1 MVQYDSFCLILSQD
15 LFDAKKL
22 FCDVFKLSGDKL
34 RTAIVGF
41 GKMGILHAGILNV
54 LPKVRLV
61 AVCEKSGLIRRF
73 MKNLFKDAF
82 VVDDVGELSDLG
94 LDAVYVTTPISC
106 HFAVV
111 KSIYDLRVASSV
123 FVEKPLAS
131 NYGEARELCDL
142 ALKFDGVNMVGY
154 MRRFSAT
161 FKKAKDLLNQKVIGE
176 PVSFSAY
183 AYSSDFFGVDK
194 NSKVRT
200 PKIGVLRDVG
210 CHAIDLALWFFGD
223 FKVKNAKIDSLF
235 GEDSEDSAFFE
246 VETQGGVNG
255 KFDVSWCVDG
265 YRMPEVGFTV
275 EGSRGVMRV
284 NDDEL
289 ELNLNGREKF
299 RWFRH
304 DLGDDVGFWLGA
316 PEYYREDERFVKS
329 LIDGKNVEPNFFSGA
344 KVDLVIDEVK
354 AKAKK

>member
-1 MVQYDSFCLILSQD
+1 MQD
-15 LFDAKKL
+15 LFDVGKL
-22 FCDVFKLSGDKL
+22 FCDVLKLSGDKL
-34 RTAIVGF
+34 RVAVVGF

-54 LPKVRLV
+54 LPKAQLV

-73 MKNLFKDAF
+73 MKNLFRDVS
-82 VVDDVGELSDLG
+82 VVDYVDELSDLG
-94 LDAVYVTTPISC
+94 LDAVYVTTPISS

-111 KSIYDLRVASSV
+111 KSIYNLEVASNV

-142 ALKFDGVNMVGY
+142 ALRLGGVNMVGY
-154 MRRFSAT
+154 MRRSSVT
-161 FKKAKDLLNQKVIGE
+161 FRKAKDLLNQKVIGE

-183 AYSSDFFGVDK
+183 AFSSDFFGVDK

-246 VETQGGVNG
+246 VKTQGGVNG
-255 KFDVSWCVDG
+255 KFDVSWCRDG

-284 NDDEL
+284 NDDKL
-289 ELNLNGREKF
+289 ELSLNDGEKF

-304 DLGDDVGFWLGA
+304 DLRDDVGFWLGA
-316 PEYYREDERFVKS
+316 PEYYREDECFVKS
-329 LIDGKNVEPNFFSGA
+329 LIDGKNSEPNFFSSA

-354 AKAKK
+354 AKAKRK

>member
-1 MVQYDSFCLILSQD
+1 VL
-15 LFDAKKL
+15 KL
-22 FCDVFKLSGDKL
+22 GVDKL
-34 RTAIVGF
+34 KVAVVGF
-41 GKMGILHAGILNV
+41 GKMGILHAGILNA
-54 LPKVRLV
+54 LPKVKLV

-73 MKNLFKDAF
+73 MRKLFRDVS
-82 VVDDVGELSDLG
+82 VVGDVDELLDLG

-111 KSIYDLRVASSV
+111 KSIYDLKVASNV

-142 ALKFDGVNMVGY
+142 ARRLGGVNMVGY
-154 MRRFSAT
+154 MRRFSVT
-161 FKKAKDLLNQKVIGE
+161 FKKAKELLSQGVIGE

-200 PKIGVLRDVG
+200 PKFGVLRDLG

-223 FKVKNAKIDSLF
+223 LKVKNAKIDSLF
-235 GEDSEDSAFFE
+235 GEGSEDSAFFE
-246 VETQGGVNG
+246 VETEGGVGG
-255 KFDVSWCVDG
+255 KFDVSWCRDG

-275 EGSRGVMRV
+275 EGSRGVIRV

-289 ELNLNGREKF
+289 ELSLNDREKF

-304 DLGDDVGFWLGA
+304 DLKDDVGFWLGA
-316 PEYYREDERFVKS
+316 PEYYREDECFVEAVLHGGS
-329 LIDGKNVEPNFFSGA
+329 VEPCFETAA
-344 KVDLVIDEVK
+344 KVDRLISEVLVK
-354 AKAKK
+354 AGRVE

>member
-1 MVQYDSFCLILSQD
+1 VL
-15 LFDAKKL
+15 KL
-22 FCDVFKLSGDKL
+22 GVDKHKV
-34 RTAIVGF
+34 AVVGF
-41 GKMGILHAGILNV
+41 GKMGILHAGILNA
-54 LPKVRLV
+54 LPKVHLV

-73 MKNLFKDAF
+73 MKKLFKDVS

-94 LDAVYVTTPISC
+94 LDAVYVTTPIPS

-111 KSIYDLRVASSV
+111 KSIYNLKVASNV

-131 NYGEARELCDL
+131 NYREAQELCGL
-142 ALKFDGVNMVGY
+142 ARRLGGVNMVGY
-154 MRRFSAT
+154 MRRFSVT
-161 FKKAKDLLNQKVIGE
+161 FRKAKELLSQGVIGK

-200 PKIGVLRDVG
+200 PKVGVLRDLG

-223 FKVKNAKIDSLF
+223 FKVKNAKMDSLY

-246 VETQGGVNG
+246 VETEGGVSG

-265 YRMPEVGFTV
+265 FRMPEVGFTV
-275 EGSRGVMRV
+275 EGPKGIIRV
-284 NDDEL
+284 NDDSL
-289 ELNLNGREKF
+289 ELNLNGGEKF

-304 DLGDDVGFWLGA
+304 DLGDGVGFWLGA
-316 PEYYREDERFVKS
+316 PEYYREDECFVEAVLRGGS
-329 LIDGKNVEPNFFSGA
+329 VEPCFGSAA
-344 KVDLVIDEVK
+344 KVDRLIDEVLVK
-354 AKAKK
+354 AG

>member
-1 MVQYDSFCLILSQD
+1 V
-15 LFDAKKL
+15 
-22 FCDVFKLSGDKL
+22 DKL
-34 RTAIVGF
+34 RVAVIGF
-41 GKMGILHAGILNV
+41 GKMGILHAGILNI
-54 LPKVRLV
+54 LPKIQLV

-73 MKNLFKDAF
+73 MKKLFRDVS
-82 VVDDVGELSDLG
+82 VVDDVGELSDLD

-111 KSIYDLRVASSV
+111 KSIYNLKVAFNV

-131 NYGEARELCDL
+131 NYGEAEKLCDL
-142 ALKFDGVNMVGY
+142 ALRFGGVHMVGY

-161 FKKAKDLLNQKVIGE
+161 FRKVKDLLNQKVIGE

-183 AYSSDFFGVDK
+183 AYSSDYFGIDR

-200 PKIGVLRDVG
+200 PKIGVLRDIG

-235 GEDSEDSAFFE
+235 GEGSEDSASFE
-246 VETQGGVNG
+246 VETQNGVCG

-275 EGSRGVMRV
+275 EVSKGVMRV
-284 NDDEL
+284 NDDAL
-289 ELNLNGREKF
+289 ELTLKGGEKF

-304 DLGDDVGFWLGA
+304 DLGDGVGFWLGA
-316 PEYYREDERFVKS
+316 PEYYREDECFVKS
-329 LIDGKNVEPNFFSGA
+329 LIDGKNFEPDFFSSA
-344 KVDLVIDEVK
+344 KVDLVIDEIK
-354 AKAKK
+354 AKAKNK